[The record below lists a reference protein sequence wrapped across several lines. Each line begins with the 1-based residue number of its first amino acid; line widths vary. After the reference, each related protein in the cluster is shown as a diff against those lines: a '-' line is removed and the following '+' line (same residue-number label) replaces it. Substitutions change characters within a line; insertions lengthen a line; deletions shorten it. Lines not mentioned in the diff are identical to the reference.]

1 MLKAYERQL
10 VGGTWQ
16 AIREGLDV
24 MLCPSPDGA
33 ETFILCRSADR
44 REKEKAM
51 HARFEKRIEA
61 GLTKIAES
69 CAAHKQTATAV
80 AERVGRLM
88 QQNSRAA
95 SMFTWS
101 VCDDGGRAIL
111 VWSKDQTKREWAA
124 LAEGC
129 YLLRSNVTDWSAEDL
144 WNAYMQLTEAEA
156 AFRIHKSD
164 LKIRPI

>member
-33 ETFILCRSADR
+33 ERFILCRSADR

-61 GLTKIAES
+61 GLTRIAES
-69 CAAHKQTATAV
+69 CSAQKQTATAV

-101 VCDDGGRAIL
+101 VREDDGRAIL
-111 VWSKDQTKREWAA
+111 AWSKDEAKREWA
-124 LAEGC
+124 
-129 YLLRSNVTDWSAEDL
+129 V
-144 WNAYMQLTEAEA
+144 
-156 AFRIHKSD
+156 
-164 LKIRPI
+164 